1 MKIYASTS
9 LDPRLSELCERALM
23 NDDFST
29 HEMVPG
35 GDQIISFESDSVT
48 YVAVLQIERTEGEGD
63 ALLISAV
70 HPVGSEGLDAVIADL
85 RSA

>member
-9 LDPRLSELCERALM
+9 LDPRLSELCERALL

-29 HEMVPG
+29 HAMVPG
-35 GDQIISFESDSVT
+35 GDQIISFLSDGMIF
-48 YVAVLQIERTEGEGD
+48 VAVLQVEIIEGEGN

-85 RSA
+85 QSS